1 MNKKRIGVF
10 GGTFNPPH
18 IGHVAAAKAFIKS
31 AELDKLIIMP
41 AFIPP
46 HKEYTSS
53 VSCEDRFQ
61 MCKLAFSEIEN
72 AEVSDLEISRGGK
85 SYTYLT
91 LQELSNS
98 EYDLYFL
105 CGTDMILTLG
115 AWKNP
120 DIIFEL
126 ANICYIRREDDPEIS
141 IEIEKRCKEYKEK
154 YAAKIQPI
162 VSEVIDISSSEVRNG
177 EVSLKSYLS
186 PSVLEYINKTGLY
199 K

>member
-72 AEVSDLEISRGGK
+72 ADVSDLEISRGGK

-115 AWKNP
+115 TWKNP

-141 IEIEKRCKEYKEK
+141 IEIAKRCKEYKEK